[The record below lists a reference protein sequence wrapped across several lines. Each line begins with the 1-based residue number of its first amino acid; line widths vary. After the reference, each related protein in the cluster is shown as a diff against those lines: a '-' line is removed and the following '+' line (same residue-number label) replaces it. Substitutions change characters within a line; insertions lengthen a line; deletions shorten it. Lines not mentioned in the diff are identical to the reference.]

1 MAREYGF
8 TQQEKDTYYLGKR
21 VYSSWGRDDDNDY
34 IAAFVYS
41 VPGDVLLKTLY
52 IPREDVSFSNEG
64 FIDIN
69 IGQHLRNFGYTDG
82 EYRVVYKFLRRVAGV
97 DAEVFVDDEGNQ
109 WLDEVETKEIN
120 GETKYYTSSPQ
131 PGIDEQDTTLKK
143 ELFIKD
149 AKYFIDGISP
159 DRTEVLVEVDENI
172 QNEEMREDFQTM
184 GRTIEYKSI
193 KTDEQGGIKFDQ
205 KNPYILEFEID
216 EEDRGF
222 TQNMVGGELIIPNL
236 YKLDGFEEL
245 DNDDAIVDEIDE
257 PDWSPFPDDSP
268 PPPDLPD
275 EPFEELEVEVG
286 DPLSPDVGLGGFS

>member
-1 MAREYGF
+1 MTELDQFIDFNKTKAVKTIETYKRMYKKISEILGGNVSHF
-8 TQQEKDTYYLGKR
+8 SQEKIIQLVNDKVENINTTQALLNVALLIRKMLGM
-21 VYSSWGRDDDNDY
+21 S
-34 IAAFVYS
+34 
-41 VPGDVLLKTLY
+41 T
-52 IPREDVSFSNEG
+52 
-64 FIDIN
+64 N
-69 IGQHLRNFGYTDG
+69 ILQ
-82 EYRVVYKFLRRVAGV
+82 
-97 DAEVFVDDEGNQ
+97 AERKKN
-109 WLDEVETKEIN
+109 VEKVQKHTKEIN
-120 GETKYYTSSPQ
+120 EEIKYYTSSLHPC
-131 PGIDEQDTTLKK
+131 IDEQDTTLKK

-149 AKYFIDGISP
+149 TKYFIDGISP

-286 DPLSPDVGLGGFS
+286 DPLSPDGGARS

>member
-1 MAREYGF
+1 
-8 TQQEKDTYYLGKR
+8 
-21 VYSSWGRDDDNDY
+21 
-34 IAAFVYS
+34 
-41 VPGDVLLKTLY
+41 LY

-222 TQNMVGGELIIPNL
+222 TQNMVGGEIIIPNL